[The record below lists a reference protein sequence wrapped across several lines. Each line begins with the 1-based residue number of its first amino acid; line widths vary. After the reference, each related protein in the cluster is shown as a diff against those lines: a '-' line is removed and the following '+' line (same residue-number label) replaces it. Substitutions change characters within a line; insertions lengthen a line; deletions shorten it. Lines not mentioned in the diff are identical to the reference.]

1 MTFSPEEVTAALD
14 VADLDAALINIFA
27 GRERKNSFYECALLM
42 HEQREEFVA
51 ALQEVS
57 DDEDLRVLIACRYIE
72 QKSRWLQWN
81 LSMNYKM
88 MLTGT
93 FDVDIAMKASAL
105 SYLLGRI
112 EPFIDAE
119 SLGRINEMLNE
130 PIFAS
135 APE

>member
-14 VADLDAALINIFA
+14 VADLDALINIFA

-57 DDEDLRVLIACRYIE
+57 DDEDLRVLVACRYIE

-93 FDVDIAMKASAL
+93 FDIDIAMKASAL